1 MIRITYDPSAP
12 VTAVNLP
19 GSKSVAARA
28 YVLNAIFNGWFML
41 TNIPDC
47 DDTSDLGFALFKG
60 EEEYDNPDAVYNLG
74 SGATSLRFFL
84 AYMASQPLFNG
95 IIDCSPSLR
104 RRPLAPLVDALRQAG
119 ADIEYLEEEGRPP
132 LRVRGRALNGDGV
145 KLAPGVSSQ
154 FESAMMMASLIW
166 DSPYVPQSAPGVSRP
181 YVEMTA
187 RMIEEMRRMVD
198 ENDNG
203 FTMLYK
209 IETDWSAA
217 SYFYELALIRPGRRF
232 TLPGLRPPG
241 ESLQG
246 DSACVDIVGRLGVD
260 SEFDG
265 EGNLVICGD
274 EARIRALAASAE
286 AVVMDMR
293 DTPDLVPA
301 LAAGLCMAGIR
312 FRFEGVAHL
321 RFKECDRS
329 AALVAELAKAGFVL
343 EAGDSTLAWSGLR
356 CEAQSEPAYASH
368 GDHRMVMAL
377 AMTAAALGP
386 VTIDDD
392 EPVAKSFPDFFDK
405 AGCVGLRSQEV
416 RSSVSQQHSIDFGE
430 YEC

>member
-246 DSACVDIVGRLGVD
+246 DSACVDIFGRLGVD

-265 EGNLVICGD
+265 EGNLVICG
-274 EARIRALAASAE
+274 AGRGR
-286 AVVMDMR
+286 R
-293 DTPDLVPA
+293 PA
-301 LAAGLCMAGIR
+301 LWISATRPTLCRRWRLVSAWPESDSASRAWPI
-312 FRFEGVAHL
+312 FVS
-321 RFKECDRS
+321 RS
-329 AALVAELAKAGFVL
+329 ATVPPRLWPSSPRP
-343 EAGDSTLAWSGLR
+343 DSCLR
-356 CEAQSEPAYASH
+356 PETRRLH
-368 GDHRMVMAL
+368 GADFDARLSPNRPMLRM
-377 AMTAAALGP
+377 T
-386 VTIDDD
+386 TT
-392 EPVAKSFPDFFDK
+392 EW
-405 AGCVGLRSQEV
+405 
-416 RSSVSQQHSIDFGE
+416 
-430 YEC
+430 